1 MLSLATCFDQGTSFY
16 SVVALLC
23 MFPFELKK
31 KKERKKKASR
41 ERPKRG
47 LSSALRRAAGE
58 IQKFIYI

>member
-1 MLSLATCFDQGTSFY
+1 
-16 SVVALLC
+16 